1 MNVYVYVCVCSVS
14 QLCPTLCNPM
24 DCSPPGSSVYG
35 DSPGKNTRVG
45 CHALLQGIFP
55 TQGSNPGLP
64 HCGQMLYPLSHQ
76 GSIKNLLANA
86 GDLRDSGSIPGLGRS
101 PREGHGN
108 SLQYSC
114 LENPHG
120 QKSLLGYSA
129 YGRKES
135 DTTEQLNTHM
145 SKVLEKI
152 LFKKKKGSS

>member
-1 MNVYVYVCVCSVS
+1 MS
-14 QLCPTLCNPM
+14 
-24 DCSPPGSSVYG
+24 
-35 DSPGKNTRVG
+35 
-45 CHALLQGIFP
+45 
-55 TQGSNPGLP
+55 
-64 HCGQMLYPLSHQ
+64 
-76 GSIKNLLANA
+76 
-86 GDLRDSGSIPGLGRS
+86 SIPGLGRS

-152 LFKKKKGSS
+152 LFKKKKGVRNWVVDGMQ